1 MPKVLAQVTISFWKM
16 IPDHIADVPGE
27 PDQGL
32 PDEPGK
38 PGHLP
43 ARPTRPVDPG
53 YGVPEGGEP
62 PIIWPGDP
70 SQGLPPMIGWPL
82 PPDPSDPTTKPLP
95 KPPAGIWPRPPV
107 PGQPLPPSD
116 RPPKPGHPIA
126 RPPIHFP
133 GKPDQ
138 GLPPMVGYPLPPDI
152 CNPPPGS
159 PEWPDQSLPGEAQ
172 PK

>member
-1 MPKVLAQVTISFWKM
+1 MPKVLAQVTVSFWKM
-16 IPDHIADVPGE
+16 ISDDLGGVPGE

-32 PDEPGK
+32 PPTEPGK
-38 PGHLP
+38 PEHKPLP
-43 ARPTRPVDPG
+43 KPPV
-53 YGVPEGGEP
+53 GEVQP

-82 PPDPSDPTTKPLP
+82 PDPDRPSHKPVE
-95 KPPAGIWPRPPV
+95 PPAGIWPRPPV
-107 PGQPLPPSD
+107 AGQPLPPSGQ

-126 RPPIHFP
+126 RPPIYFP
-133 GKPDQ
+133 GKPEQ
-138 GLPPMVGYPLPPDI
+138 GLPPMVGFPLPPDI

-172 PK
+172 PKH